1 MSRIF
6 WIRLF
11 IILLILC
18 FIGPI
23 LVMLWEYLD
32 VTSQRYHDN
41 LPTVQGHPKV
51 ISGLVIG
58 LAILAY
64 TYVQTFQWDSKA

>member
-1 MSRIF
+1 MNRIF

-11 IILLILC
+11 IVLLILS

-23 LVMLWEYLD
+23 LVMLWEYID
-32 VTSQRYHDN
+32 VTSNSSAYGS
-41 LPTVQGHPKV
+41 VAGHPKV